1 MKGRHLGERHGCRL
15 SSRQKDLFAD
25 AGHLNNAVFVSKG
38 IPDVKV
44 TGDAFFFMFFG
55 GCCEKKHEK

>member
-1 MKGRHLGERHGCRL
+1 M

-44 TGDAFFFMFFG
+44 TGDAFFYVFWRLLR
-55 GCCEKKHEK
+55 EKA